1 MNKVTDPLGV
11 CEFDG
16 VDFCHKYVCMPVLM
30 VEQSGCHLLLSR
42 FGGAVFWI
50 TEVAEQVTPG

>member
-1 MNKVTDPLGV
+1 MNKLTDPLGV

-16 VDFCHKYVCMPVLM
+16 VYFCHKYVCLPALM
-30 VEQSGCHLLLSR
+30 VEQSGYRLLLSR
-42 FGGAVFWI
+42 FGAVFWI